1 MNLGEKE
8 AKIVMD
14 KIADEHPSWKLKIK

>member
-14 KIADEHPSWKLKIK
+14 KIADEHPAWRLKIK